1 MSVEREVD
9 KVLQKLN
16 DTASHTGESLE
27 DAIGQVQVVAREL
40 EDGMYFA
47 LNVALSNRARDP
59 AKRNH

>member
-27 DAIGQVQVVAREL
+27 DAIAQVQVVSREL
-40 EDGMYFA
+40 EDGRYFA
-47 LNVALSNRARDP
+47 VGDD
-59 AKRNH
+59 